1 MTSSRSLALAG
12 AVLLLSLP
20 GVAWGQPAA
29 PSATTQA
36 APSASEAAAS
46 ESAAGDAERAGA
58 APAKVAPVSA
68 AEASG
73 TYDTAHPPDGAR
85 WRVLVAGLGMF
96 AGSYGAMAIM
106 GATWSEVPGSEMLY
120 IPIAGPW
127 AALAKSG
134 CAPDEE
140 TSVGEGDCGGMMG
153 LRGVIYS
160 VAGLVQLGS
169 LGVIGESIFMT
180 TDSGEPTKKAY
191 LMPLPIITSDTV
203 GVGVVGAF

>member
-1 MTSSRSLALAG
+1 MTSSRSLAFAG
-12 AVLLLSLP
+12 ATLLLALP
-20 GVAWGQPAA
+20 GVAWGQASAAPPTPAAAA
-29 PSATTQA
+29 PSATV
-36 APSASEAAAS
+36 AAS
-46 ESAAGDAERAGA
+46 ESGDVER
-58 APAKVAPVSA
+58 APAKAAPVSA
-68 AEASG
+68 AEAAG
-73 TYDTAHPPDGAR
+73 TFDTAHPPDGAR

-120 IPIAGPW
+120 IPVAGPW
-127 AALAKSG
+127 AALAQSG